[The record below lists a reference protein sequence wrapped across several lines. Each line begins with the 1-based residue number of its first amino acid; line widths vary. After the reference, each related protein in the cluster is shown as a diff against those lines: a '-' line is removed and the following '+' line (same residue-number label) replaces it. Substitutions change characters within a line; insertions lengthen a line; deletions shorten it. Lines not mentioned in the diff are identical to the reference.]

1 MKGFIAYRGT
11 IGKKLADQMQR
22 WPTAV
27 LPSVE
32 PFFAPWHTAKGS
44 RWRVFTRTSSTGGR
58 EARGRQPVPPITEPP
73 AAPRRCGC

>member
-1 MKGFIAYRGT
+1 MKDRPNKPAATARITLRKTMKGFIAYRGT

-32 PFFAPWHTAKGS
+32 PFFAPWHTAEGS
-44 RWRVFTRTSSTGGR
+44 R
-58 EARGRQPVPPITEPP
+58 
-73 AAPRRCGC
+73 